1 MSVDFDELNRLHAAT
16 TQGEWNNGRYPES
29 TYVWDNVIGN
39 SPIAECDF
47 TDHSINESLANAAWI
62 AAAHNAWPE
71 IAEELQRLREENAR
85 LKAEKARGE

>member
-16 TQGEWNNGRYPES
+16 TQGGWNNGRYPES